1 MKKFMNFG
9 VLALLGMALTFGMTS
24 CSDDDPDYSNVTPPT
39 VELAKANISG
49 MVTTIG
55 GKPIEGA
62 RVSALMGSDMLTAM
76 TDANGEYKLEGVKNG
91 TYTMQAIA
99 DGKQTMSGSVTV
111 ADGET
116 AAWNT
121 RLSNEAT
128 TVSVS
133 QTEETSVEVVTETL
147 ENNEEAQVTTVTVIP
162 AAAVEEGEEIIVTP
176 VYSTDYVATKAATT
190 KDFMVMGINI
200 SCSNPNAVLKA
211 PIKLTFDLTDDV
223 IAQIKPMKEV
233 NGNWVE
239 AEVTEE
245 GEKVVFTVDAF
256 TTYSL
261 FINATLNQNASTEAI
276 SFAQA
281 EYDNLYGASEMSVG
295 TAIHYIWLAGYDLYG
310 ASEMSVGTATYT
322 YKMGSEIG
330 QHSNLL
336 GAYLAEILAQQ
347 MAGSTVKTVNGSYEI
362 NVTLPIGT
370 ALTLSGKQAVETTS
384 IAAGSTT
391 VSGKSYGKVSVT
403 ANTYNRQHNGGTN

>member
-9 VLALLGMALTFGMTS
+9 VMTLLGLTLTFGAAS

-39 VELAKANISG
+39 VELAEANISG
-49 MVTTIG
+49 MVTTRSG
-55 GKPIEGA
+55 QPIAGA
-62 RVSALMGSDMLTAM
+62 KVTAKMGSNTQTAT
-76 TDANGEYKLEGVKNG
+76 TDANGEYKLEGLQNG
-91 TYTMQAIA
+91 TYTMEASA
-99 DGKQTMSGSVTV
+99 NGKQTTTGSVTV
-111 ADGET
+111 AEGET
-116 AAWNT
+116 GVWST
-121 RLSNEAT
+121 RLTNEAT

-133 QTEETSVEVVTETL
+133 QTEDTSVEVVTETL
-147 ENNEEAQVTTVTVIP
+147 ENNEEAQVTTVTNIP

-190 KDFMVMGINI
+190 KDFMLMGINI

-233 NGNWVE
+233 DGSWVE

-281 EYDNLYGASEMSVG
+281 EYDN
-295 TAIHYIWLAGYDLYG
+295 LYG

-370 ALTLSGKQAVETTS
+370 ALTLSGTQAVTTTS
-384 IAAGSTT
+384 ISNGSVT
-391 VSGKSYGKVSVT
+391 VSGKSYGKVSINAT
-403 ANTYNRQHNGGTN
+403 SYNRQHNGGTN

>member
-190 KDFMVMGINI
+190 KDFMLMGINI

-233 NGNWVE
+233 NGSWVE

-295 TAIHYIWLAGYDLYG
+295 TA
-310 ASEMSVGTATYT
+310 TYT

-347 MAGSTVKTVNGSYEI
+347 MAGSTVKTANGSYEI

>member
-55 GKPIEGA
+55 GKPIAGA
-62 RVSALMGSDMLTAM
+62 EVTAKLGSTTLSATTNAD
-76 TDANGEYKLEGVKNG
+76 GEYTLEGLAENG
-91 TYTMQAIA
+91 TYTMTATA
-99 DGKQTMSGSVTV
+99 SGKQSVTGSVTV
-111 ADGET
+111 NKGET

-133 QTEETSVEVVTETL
+133 QTEETSVEIVTETL

-162 AAAVEEGEEIIVTP
+162 AGAVEEGEEIIITP

-211 PIKLTFDLTDDV
+211 PIKLTFDLTDNV
-223 IAQIKPMKEV
+223 IEQLKPMKEV
-233 NGNWVE
+233 DGNWVE

-281 EYDNLYGASEMSVG
+281 EYDN
-295 TAIHYIWLAGYDLYG
+295 LYG

>member
-76 TDANGEYKLEGVKNG
+76 TDANGEYKLEEVKNG

-190 KDFMVMGINI
+190 KDFMLMGINI

-211 PIKLTFDLTDDV
+211 PIKLTFDLTDNV
-223 IAQIKPMKEV
+223 IEQLKPMKEV
-233 NGNWVE
+233 DGNWVE

-281 EYDNLYGASEMSVG
+281 EYDN
-295 TAIHYIWLAGYDLYG
+295 LYG

>member
-147 ENNEEAQVTTVTVIP
+147 ENNEEARVTTVTVVP

-233 NGNWVE
+233 NGSWVE

-295 TAIHYIWLAGYDLYG
+295 TA
-310 ASEMSVGTATYT
+310 TYT

-347 MAGSTVKTVNGSYEI
+347 MAGSTVKTANGSYEI

>member
-9 VLALLGMALTFGMTS
+9 VLTLLGMALTFGMTS

-147 ENNEEAQVTTVTVIP
+147 ENNEEARMTTVTVIP

-200 SCSNPNAVLKA
+200 SCSNPDAVLKA

-233 NGNWVE
+233 NGSWVE

-281 EYDNLYGASEMSVG
+281 EYDN
-295 TAIHYIWLAGYDLYG
+295 LYG

-370 ALTLSGKQAVETTS
+370 ALTLSGKQAVETTA

>member
-211 PIKLTFDLTDDV
+211 PIKLTFDLTDNV
-223 IAQIKPMKEV
+223 IEQLKPMKEV
-233 NGNWVE
+233 DGNWVE

-281 EYDNLYGASEMSVG
+281 EYDN
-295 TAIHYIWLAGYDLYG
+295 LYG

>member
-62 RVSALMGSDMLTAM
+62 RVSALIGSDMLTAM

-147 ENNEEAQVTTVTVIP
+147 ENNEEARVTTVTVIP

-190 KDFMVMGINI
+190 KDFMLMGINI

-223 IAQIKPMKEV
+223 IEQLKPMKEV

-281 EYDNLYGASEMSVG
+281 EYDN
-295 TAIHYIWLAGYDLYG
+295 LYG

>member
-147 ENNEEAQVTTVTVIP
+147 ENNEEARVTTVTVVP

-233 NGNWVE
+233 NGSWVE

-281 EYDNLYGASEMSVG
+281 EYDN
-295 TAIHYIWLAGYDLYG
+295 LYG

>member
-9 VLALLGMALTFGMTS
+9 VLTLLGMALTFGMTS

-147 ENNEEAQVTTVTVIP
+147 ENNEEAQVTTVTVVP

-233 NGNWVE
+233 DGNWVE

-281 EYDNLYGASEMSVG
+281 EYDN
-295 TAIHYIWLAGYDLYG
+295 LYG

>member
-9 VLALLGMALTFGMTS
+9 VLTLLGMALTFGMTS

-200 SCSNPNAVLKA
+200 SCSNPDAVLKA

-239 AEVTEE
+239 AEVTEK

-261 FINATLNQNASTEAI
+261 FINATLNQNASTETI

-281 EYDNLYGASEMSVG
+281 EYDN
-295 TAIHYIWLAGYDLYG
+295 LYG

>member
-1 MKKFMNFG
+1 MNFG

-62 RVSALMGSDMLTAM
+62 IVSALMGSDMLTAM

-190 KDFMVMGINI
+190 KDFMLMGINI

-211 PIKLTFDLTDDV
+211 PIKLTFDLTDNV
-223 IAQIKPMKEV
+223 IEQLKPMKEV
-233 NGNWVE
+233 DGNWVE

-281 EYDNLYGASEMSVG
+281 EYDN
-295 TAIHYIWLAGYDLYG
+295 LYG

>member
-147 ENNEEAQVTTVTVIP
+147 ENNEEAQVTTVTIIP

-233 NGNWVE
+233 NGSWVE

-281 EYDNLYGASEMSVG
+281 EYDN
-295 TAIHYIWLAGYDLYG
+295 LYG

>member
-9 VLALLGMALTFGMTS
+9 VLTLLGMALTFGMTS

-147 ENNEEAQVTTVTVIP
+147 ENNEEARVTTVTVIP

-200 SCSNPNAVLKA
+200 SCSNPDAVLKA

-233 NGNWVE
+233 NGSWVE

-281 EYDNLYGASEMSVG
+281 EYDN
-295 TAIHYIWLAGYDLYG
+295 LYG

-370 ALTLSGKQAVETTS
+370 ALTLSGKQAVETTA

>member
-55 GKPIEGA
+55 GKPIAGA

-91 TYTMQAIA
+91 TYTMQANA

-147 ENNEEAQVTTVTVIP
+147 ENNEEARVTTVTVIP
-162 AAAVEEGEEIIVTP
+162 AAAVEEGEEIIITP

-190 KDFMVMGINI
+190 KDFMLMGINI

-223 IAQIKPMKEV
+223 IEQLKPMKEV
-233 NGNWVE
+233 DGSWVE

-295 TAIHYIWLAGYDLYG
+295 TA
-310 ASEMSVGTATYT
+310 TYT
-322 YKMGSEIG
+322 YKMGSAIG
-330 QHSNLL
+330 QHNNLL
-336 GAYLAEILAQQ
+336 GAYLTEILAQQ

-370 ALTLSGKQAVETTS
+370 ALTLSGKQAVETSS

>member
-147 ENNEEAQVTTVTVIP
+147 ENNEEARVTTVTVVP

-295 TAIHYIWLAGYDLYG
+295 TA
-310 ASEMSVGTATYT
+310 TYT

>member
-9 VLALLGMALTFGMTS
+9 VLTLLGMALTFGMTS

-147 ENNEEAQVTTVTVIP
+147 ENNEEAQVTTVTVVP

-190 KDFMVMGINI
+190 KDFMLMGINI

-233 NGNWVE
+233 NGSWVE

-295 TAIHYIWLAGYDLYG
+295 TA
-310 ASEMSVGTATYT
+310 TYT

-347 MAGSTVKTVNGSYEI
+347 MAGSTVKTANGSYEI

>member
-9 VLALLGMALTFGMTS
+9 VMTLLGLTLTFGAAS

-39 VELAKANISG
+39 VELAEANISG
-49 MVTTIG
+49 MVTTRSG
-55 GKPIEGA
+55 QPIAGA
-62 RVSALMGSDMLTAM
+62 KVTAKMGSNTQTAT
-76 TDANGEYKLEGVKNG
+76 TDANGEYKLEGLQNG
-91 TYTMQAIA
+91 TYTMEASA
-99 DGKQTMSGSVTV
+99 NGKQTTTGSVTV
-111 ADGET
+111 TKGET
-116 AAWNT
+116 GVWST
-121 RLSNEAT
+121 RLTNEAT

-133 QTEETSVEVVTETL
+133 QTESTTVEVVTETL

-162 AAAVEEGEEIIVTP
+162 AAAVEEGEEIIITP

-190 KDFMVMGINI
+190 KDFMLMGINI

-233 NGNWVE
+233 DGSWVE

-295 TAIHYIWLAGYDLYG
+295 TA
-310 ASEMSVGTATYT
+310 TYT
-322 YKMGSEIG
+322 YKIGSEIG

>member
-147 ENNEEAQVTTVTVIP
+147 ENNEEAQVTTVTVVP

-295 TAIHYIWLAGYDLYG
+295 TA
-310 ASEMSVGTATYT
+310 TYT

-336 GAYLAEILAQQ
+336 GAYLSEILAQQ

>member
-233 NGNWVE
+233 NGSWVE
-239 AEVTEE
+239 AEVTEK

-261 FINATLNQNASTEAI
+261 FINATLNQNASIEAI

-281 EYDNLYGASEMSVG
+281 EYDN
-295 TAIHYIWLAGYDLYG
+295 LYG

>member
-295 TAIHYIWLAGYDLYG
+295 TA
-310 ASEMSVGTATYT
+310 TYT

>member
-147 ENNEEAQVTTVTVIP
+147 ENNEEARVTTVTVVP

-233 NGNWVE
+233 NGSWVE

-261 FINATLNQNASTEAI
+261 FINATLNQNASTETI

-281 EYDNLYGASEMSVG
+281 EYDN
-295 TAIHYIWLAGYDLYG
+295 LYG

>member
-147 ENNEEAQVTTVTVIP
+147 ENNEEARVTTVTVIP
-162 AAAVEEGEEIIVTP
+162 AAAVEEGEEIIITP

-233 NGNWVE
+233 NGSWVE

-281 EYDNLYGASEMSVG
+281 EYDN
-295 TAIHYIWLAGYDLYG
+295 LYG

>member
-76 TDANGEYKLEGVKNG
+76 TDANGEYKLEGMKNG

-147 ENNEEAQVTTVTVIP
+147 ENNEEARVTTVTVIP

-190 KDFMVMGINI
+190 KDFMLMGINI

-211 PIKLTFDLTDDV
+211 PIKLTFDLTDNV
-223 IAQIKPMKEV
+223 IEQLKPMKEV

-281 EYDNLYGASEMSVG
+281 EYDN
-295 TAIHYIWLAGYDLYG
+295 LYG

>member
-147 ENNEEAQVTTVTVIP
+147 ENNEEAQVTTVNVIP

-233 NGNWVE
+233 NGSWVE

-281 EYDNLYGASEMSVG
+281 EYDN
-295 TAIHYIWLAGYDLYG
+295 LYG

>member
-147 ENNEEAQVTTVTVIP
+147 ENNEEAQVTTVTVVP

-233 NGNWVE
+233 NGSWVE

-281 EYDNLYGASEMSVG
+281 EYDN
-295 TAIHYIWLAGYDLYG
+295 LYG

>member
-9 VLALLGMALTFGMTS
+9 VLTLLGMALTFGMTS

-233 NGNWVE
+233 NGSWVE
-239 AEVTEE
+239 AEVTEK

-281 EYDNLYGASEMSVG
+281 EYDN
-295 TAIHYIWLAGYDLYG
+295 LYG

>member
-62 RVSALMGSDMLTAM
+62 IVSALMGSDMLTAM

-190 KDFMVMGINI
+190 KDFMLMGINI

-233 NGNWVE
+233 NGSWVE

-281 EYDNLYGASEMSVG
+281 EYDN
-295 TAIHYIWLAGYDLYG
+295 LYG

>member
-9 VLALLGMALTFGMTS
+9 VLTLLGMALTFGMTS

-295 TAIHYIWLAGYDLYG
+295 TA
-310 ASEMSVGTATYT
+310 TYT

>member
-200 SCSNPNAVLKA
+200 SCSNPDAVLKA

-233 NGNWVE
+233 NGSWVE

-281 EYDNLYGASEMSVG
+281 EYDN
-295 TAIHYIWLAGYDLYG
+295 LYG

>member
-9 VLALLGMALTFGMTS
+9 VLTLLGMALTFGMTS

-133 QTEETSVEVVTETL
+133 QTEETSVKVVTETL
-147 ENNEEAQVTTVTVIP
+147 ENNEEARVTTVTVVP

-295 TAIHYIWLAGYDLYG
+295 TA
-310 ASEMSVGTATYT
+310 TYT

>member
-190 KDFMVMGINI
+190 KDFMLMGINI

-233 NGNWVE
+233 NGSWVE

-281 EYDNLYGASEMSVG
+281 EYDN
-295 TAIHYIWLAGYDLYG
+295 LYG

>member
-261 FINATLNQNASTEAI
+261 FINATLNQNASIEAI

-281 EYDNLYGASEMSVG
+281 EYDN
-295 TAIHYIWLAGYDLYG
+295 LYG

>member
-62 RVSALMGSDMLTAM
+62 IVSALMGSDMLTAM

-147 ENNEEAQVTTVTVIP
+147 ENNEEARVTTVTVIP
-162 AAAVEEGEEIIVTP
+162 AAAVEEGEEIIITP

-190 KDFMVMGINI
+190 KDFMLMGINI

-233 NGNWVE
+233 DGNWVE

-281 EYDNLYGASEMSVG
+281 EYDN
-295 TAIHYIWLAGYDLYG
+295 LYG

>member
-9 VLALLGMALTFGMTS
+9 VMTLLGLTLTFGAAS

-39 VELAKANISG
+39 VELAEANISG
-49 MVTTIG
+49 MVTTRSG
-55 GKPIEGA
+55 QPIAGA
-62 RVSALMGSDMLTAM
+62 KVTAKMGSNTQTAT
-76 TDANGEYKLEGVKNG
+76 TDANGEYKLEGLQNG
-91 TYTMQAIA
+91 TYTMEASA
-99 DGKQTMSGSVTV
+99 DGKQTTTGSVTV
-111 ADGET
+111 AKGET
-116 AAWNT
+116 GVWST
-121 RLSNEAT
+121 RLTNEAT

-190 KDFMVMGINI
+190 KDFMLMGINI

-233 NGNWVE
+233 DGSWVE

-281 EYDNLYGASEMSVG
+281 EYDN
-295 TAIHYIWLAGYDLYG
+295 LYG

-391 VSGKSYGKVSVT
+391 VSGKSYGKVSINAT
-403 ANTYNRQHNGGTN
+403 SYNRQHNGGTN

>member
-147 ENNEEAQVTTVTVIP
+147 ENNEEARVTTVTVIP

-295 TAIHYIWLAGYDLYG
+295 TA
-310 ASEMSVGTATYT
+310 TYT